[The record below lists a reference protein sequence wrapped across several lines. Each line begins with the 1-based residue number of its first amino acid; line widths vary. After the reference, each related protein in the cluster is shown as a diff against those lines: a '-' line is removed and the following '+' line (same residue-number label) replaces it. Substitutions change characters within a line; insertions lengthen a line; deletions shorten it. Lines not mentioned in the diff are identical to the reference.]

1 MVVFDAL
8 SLPGE
13 YLRQYGIKRRS
24 GRYPWGSGGTD
35 ISEAGDFMK
44 AVKELRAAGG
54 SEAEIARAFGLTT
67 TELRANIT
75 TANLIQKQDRIARVE
90 RMKESGM
97 SNMEISR
104 ETGYPEST
112 VRSLL
117 APSAK
122 LRSDQLVQVAD
133 ILKSR
138 VDADGYIDIGKGNE
152 HLLGISKTKFDT
164 AVAMLTNQGYEV
176 HTVPVPQATGSHD
189 TRVRVLAKPGTD
201 WATANRNKHLIQG
214 IQAFS
219 NDNGKSFKLV
229 DEPLRIDPKRV
240 DVVWGPD
247 GGAKNDGVIFIRP
260 GVPDLHLD
268 GASYAQVRIAVG
280 KDRYL
285 KGMAVMKE
293 GLPPGVDIQFNTN
306 KERSADKMSAM
317 KEIKA
322 GGDPIERFGAVY
334 RQLTDPKT
342 GKVNSALNIV
352 NDENNWDDWS
362 RSLASQ
368 MLSKQK
374 PDFVKRQLDVTY
386 AKKKAQLDEIMS
398 LTNPV
403 VKKMMLESYA
413 DSMDAASVHLKAAAL
428 PRQKTH
434 VILPINSLKDN
445 EVYAPGYRDGESVVL
460 IRYPHGGKFEIPELV
475 VNNRNKEG
483 GKLIGPKARAAIGI
497 NANVANRLSGADFD
511 GDTVVVI
518 PNDRKR
524 ISTEKPLAGLK
535 GFDPQIS
542 YRGKDEKGN
551 MLPGVKK
558 MTNTQTEMGKIS
570 NLITDMT
577 IAGAT
582 HSELAR
588 AVRHSMVVIDA
599 EKHGLDYKR
608 SAEDNGISALRK
620 KYQPGKHGGAAT
632 IISRTGKSVEIP
644 EMKRRPMAEGGPI
657 DPKTGEVVYVPTGRT
672 RAKPVKDAVTG
683 EITWEQVPRTMKVEK
698 GSRMP
703 GTNVKDA
710 FDLVSDNA
718 TPIERHYANYSNRV
732 RGLANEAR
740 KAQLKIKDPHI
751 NPSAKATYKP
761 EVESLKAK
769 LKRAQSNSPRER
781 QAQIAART
789 IIKMNREANPDMTP
803 EQRKR
808 MESNALRTAR
818 ERMNAKPDKV
828 VITDREWLA
837 IQNGAVGSSVLRE
850 LLTKADMKQVQ
861 KLAQPKVKVLMQ
873 PHNEAQARRLLAAG
887 YTRAEV
893 ADELGVSI
901 STLDRAMNG

>member
-1 MVVFDAL
+1 MVVFDASAL
-8 SLPGE
+8 HGPAIV
-13 YLRQYGIKRRS
+13 QYGIKRRS

-35 ISEAGDFMK
+35 VSEAGDFMQ
-44 AVKELRAAGG
+44 AVKKLRAEGG
-54 SEAEIARAFGLTT
+54 SEAEIAKAFGLTT
-67 TELRANIT
+67 TELRANIS

-90 RMKESGM
+90 NMKKSGM

-122 LRSDQLVQVAD
+122 VRSDQLVQVAD
-133 ILKSR
+133 LLKAR
-138 VDADGYIDIGKGNE
+138 VDKDGYIDIGKGNW

-176 HTVPVPQATGSHD
+176 HTVPVPQVTGSHD
-189 TRVRVLAKPGTD
+189 TRVRVLTKPGTD
-201 WATANRNKHLIQG
+201 WATTNRNKHLIKP
-214 IQAFS
+214 IEAFS
-219 NDNGKSFKLV
+219 NDGGKTFKLV
-229 DEPLRIDPKRV
+229 DEPLRVDPKRV
-240 DVVWGPD
+240 DVVWGPE
-247 GGAKNDGVIFIRP
+247 GGSQNDGVIFVRP
-260 GVPDLHLD
+260 GVPDLHLG

-293 GLPPGVDIQFNTN
+293 GLPPGVDLQFNTN
-306 KERSADKMSAM
+306 KPRSANKLDAM
-317 KEIKA
+317 KEIKT

-334 RQLTDPKT
+334 RQLVDMKT

-362 RSLASQ
+362 KSLASQ

-386 AKKKAQLDEIMS
+386 AKKKAQLDEIMA

-413 DSMDAASVHLKAAAL
+413 DSMDSSSVHLKAAAL

-445 EVYAPGYRDGESVVL
+445 EVYAPGYRNGESVVL

-475 VNNRNKEG
+475 VNNGNREG
-483 GKLIGPKARAAIGI
+483 ARLIGANARAAIGI
-497 NANVANRLSGADFD
+497 NANVANRLSGADYD

-518 PNDRKR
+518 PNDKKR
-524 ISTEKPLAGLK
+524 ISSEKPLPGLRN
-535 GFDPQIS
+535 FDPQIE
-542 YRGKDEKGN
+542 YRGKDDKGN
-551 MLPGVKK
+551 MLPGVRK

-582 HSELAR
+582 HSELER
-588 AVRHSMVVIDA
+588 AVKHSMVVIDA
-599 EKHGLDYKR
+599 EKHGLDHRR
-608 SAEDNGISALRK
+608 SAQENAISALRK

-632 IISRTGKSVEIP
+632 IISRTGKTVEIP
-644 EMKRRPMAEGGPI
+644 EMKRRSMADGGPI
-657 DPKTGEVVYVPTGRT
+657 DPKTGEIVWVPSGRT
-672 RAKPVKDAVTG
+672 KPKLVKNPVTG
-683 EITWEQVPRTMKVEK
+683 EDEWIQEPKTMKVEK

-710 FDLVSDNA
+710 FDLVSTNA
-718 TPIERHYANYSNRV
+718 TPIERHYADYSNRV

-740 KAQLKIKDPHI
+740 KAQLKIKEPHV
-751 NPSAKATYKP
+751 NPSAKAAFKP
-761 EVESLKAK
+761 EVESLRAK
-769 LKRAQSNSPRER
+769 LKLAQSNSPRER

-789 IIKMNREANPDMTP
+789 IIKMNREANPDMTT

-818 ERMNAKPDKV
+818 ERMGAKPDKV
-828 VITDREWLA
+828 VITEREWLA
-837 IQNGAVGSSVLRE
+837 IQNGALGSSVLRE
-850 LLTKADMKQVQ
+850 ILTKADMRQVQ
-861 KLAQPKVKVLMQ
+861 QLATPKTKTLMQ
-873 PHNEAQARRLLAAG
+873 PHNEAKAKALLAAG

-893 ADELGVSI
+893 ADELGVSV
-901 STLDRAMNG
+901 STLDRALN